1 MKLLFIRHG
10 HPDYEHDCLTER
22 DRAEAEAL
30 AKRLTAM
37 EIDLAFTSP
46 MGRAKETALFF
57 TALSGIRAEEREWLH
72 EFDVK
77 INDIST
83 GEREATW
90 DISPKIWTKSRE
102 LFDIELKSQPEF
114 VGTDYLPRAQAA
126 AEGID
131 ELLKSLGLVRE
142 GRAYRR
148 TGDTDKTVALFC
160 HFGATCIALSHLLN
174 IPPMVALNSF
184 SAEPTAIATV
194 CTDDRFGEAVNFRLH
209 GFGDISHLGVT
220 AAGGT
225 VDYK

>member
-22 DRAEAEAL
+22 GRKEAEAL
-30 AKRLTAM
+30 ANRLTGM
-37 EIDLAFTSP
+37 EIDAAFTSP

-57 TALSGIRAEEREWLH
+57 TALSGIRVEERDWLH

-77 INDIST
+77 INDAES
-83 GEREATW
+83 GGRKEVW
-90 DISPKIWTKSRE
+90 DISPKIWTRNRE
-102 LFDIELKSQPEF
+102 LYDLELKSQPEF
-114 VGTDYLPRAQAA
+114 IGTDYVARAQAA

-131 ELLKSLGLVRE
+131 ELLKGFGLVRE

-148 TGDTDKTVALFC
+148 TGESDKTVALFC
-160 HFGATCIALSHLLN
+160 HFGATCVALAHLLN

-194 CTDDRFGEAVNFRLH
+194 CSDDRFGETVNFRLH
-209 GFGDISHLGVT
+209 GYGDISHLGIT